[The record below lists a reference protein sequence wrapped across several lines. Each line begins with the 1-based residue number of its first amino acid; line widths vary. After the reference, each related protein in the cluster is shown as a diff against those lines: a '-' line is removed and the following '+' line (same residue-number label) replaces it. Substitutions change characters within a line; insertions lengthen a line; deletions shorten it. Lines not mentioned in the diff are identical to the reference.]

1 MPPRTTLAPV
11 VRAAARPGCS
21 GPAAVE
27 VMVDTLDMGSARAA
41 VICPVLPYPP
51 VGGGH
56 KRTLRLLEAMKRVEV
71 TPQIVTTDG
80 SRPDGVAELRDR
92 GWSVDV
98 VEDAAVTARARLR
111 QHLARRPSPY
121 IPAVAA
127 RVRQLVAEGSA
138 FVQVEH
144 TQSAYYERDFAGTPW
159 VLSLHNVDSEL
170 MQSVAREERPLT
182 LSWLRASSRWRS
194 LRAVERRAVPRAD
207 AVLCVSEADAAAF
220 TRHAREVVVAGNGV
234 DDAFF
239 AVPAE
244 LPGEERILFFGQY
257 DYQPN
262 AQGIAR
268 FVSEGWPIV
277 AAARPA
283 ARLRLAGKG
292 MGDALR
298 RLVQRSERVEAIGFV
313 EDLAAELAA
322 SRLVLV
328 PIWSGGGTRLKVL
341 ESLAAARPVVGTPLG
356 VERIGFEAGRHG
368 LVADTA
374 AELGR
379 AAVELLE
386 QDARAT
392 SLAEEGRRLADRF
405 RWTRTTAPAERL
417 YRRLAYT

>member
-1 MPPRTTLAPV
+1 
-11 VRAAARPGCS
+11 
-21 GPAAVE
+21 
-27 VMVDTLDMGSARAA
+27 MGSARAA
-41 VICPVLPYPP
+41 VICPVVPYPP

-56 KRTLRLLEAMKRVEV
+56 KRTLRLLEAMERAGV
-71 TPQIVTTDG
+71 TPQIVTTDD
-80 SRPDGVAELRDR
+80 SRPDGIAELRGR

-98 VEDAAVTARARLR
+98 VEHPPVTARARLR

-127 RVRQLVAEGSA
+127 RVRRLAAEGSA

-144 TQSAYYERDFAGTPW
+144 TQSAYYERDLAGTPW

-170 MQSVAREERPLT
+170 MRSVAREEHPPT
-182 LSWLRASSRWRS
+182 LSWLRASSRWRAM
-194 LRAVERRAVPRAD
+194 RAVERRAVPQAD
-207 AVLCVSEADAAAF
+207 AVLCVSEADAGAF
-220 TRHAREVVVAGNGV
+220 ARRAREVVVAPNGV
-234 DDAFF
+234 DDDFF
-239 AVPAE
+239 AIPPE
-244 LPGEERILFFGQY
+244 RPGEERILFFGQY

-268 FVSEGWPIV
+268 FLSEGWPIV

-298 RLVQRSERVEAIGFV
+298 RLVERSERVEAIGFV
-313 EDLAAELAA
+313 EDLAAELAG
-322 SRLVLV
+322 SRLVVV

-356 VERIGFEAGRHG
+356 VEGIGFEAGRHG
-368 LVADTA
+368 AVADTA
-374 AELGR
+374 AKLGTT
-379 AAVELLE
+379 AAELLE
-386 QDARAT
+386 NDRLAG
-392 SLAEEGRRLADRF
+392 SLAEEGRRLAERF

-417 YRRLAYT
+417 YERLASSSGA

>member
-1 MPPRTTLAPV
+1 M
-11 VRAAARPGCS
+11 
-21 GPAAVE
+21 
-27 VMVDTLDMGSARAA
+27 
-41 VICPVLPYPP
+41 PYPP

-56 KRTLRLLEAMKRVEV
+56 KRTLRLLEAMERAGV

-80 SRPDGVAELRDR
+80 SRPDGVAELRGR

-98 VEDAAVTARARLR
+98 VEHPHVTVRARLR

-144 TQSAYYERDFAGTPW
+144 TQSAYYEREVGSVPW
-159 VLSLHNVDSEL
+159 VLSLQNVDSEL
-170 MQSVAREERPLT
+170 MRSVAREERPFT
-182 LSWLRASSRWRS
+182 LSWLRAWSRRQA

-207 AVLCVSEADAAAF
+207 AVVCVSEADAAVF

-234 DDAFF
+234 DDHLF

-244 LPGEERILFFGQY
+244 LPAEERILFFGQY
-257 DYQPN
+257 DFQPN
-262 AQGIAR
+262 TQGIAR
-268 FVSEGWPIV
+268 FLSEGWPMV

-292 MGDALR
+292 MGESLL
-298 RLVQRSERVEAIGFV
+298 RLVQRSERVEAVGFV
-313 EDLAAELAA
+313 EDIAAELAA

-341 ESLAAARPVVGTPLG
+341 EALAAARPVVGTPLG
-356 VERIGFEAGRHG
+356 VEGIGFEAGRHG

-379 AAVELLE
+379 EAAELLGN
-386 QDARAT
+386 DARAM
-392 SLAEEGRRLADRF
+392 SLAEEGRRLAERF

-417 YRRLAYT
+417 YRRLSSTSGR

>member
-1 MPPRTTLAPV
+1 M
-11 VRAAARPGCS
+11 
-21 GPAAVE
+21 GP
-27 VMVDTLDMGSARAA
+27 ARAA

-56 KRTLRLLEAMKRVEV
+56 KRTLRLLEAMERAGV

-80 SRPDGVAELRDR
+80 SRPDGAAELRGR
-92 GWSVDV
+92 GWTVEV
-98 VEDAAVTARARLR
+98 VEHPPVTVRARVR

-127 RVRQLVAEGSA
+127 RVRRLVAEGSA

-144 TQSAYYERDFAGTPW
+144 TQSAYYEGALAGTPW

-170 MQSVAREERPLT
+170 MRSVAREERTLT
-182 LSWLRASSRWRS
+182 LSWLRASSRWRAM
-194 LRAVERRAVPRAD
+194 RAVERRAVPRAD

-220 TRHAREVVVAGNGV
+220 TPHAREVVVAGNGV
-234 DDAFF
+234 DDDFYS
-239 AVPAE
+239 VPAE
-244 LPGEERILFFGQY
+244 HRGAEQILFFGQY
-257 DYQPN
+257 DYAPN

-268 FVSEGWPIV
+268 FLGEGWPIV

-292 MGDALR
+292 MGNALR
-298 RLVQRSERVEAIGFV
+298 RLVERSERVEAIGFV

-356 VERIGFEAGRHG
+356 VVGIGFEGGQHG
-368 LVADTA
+368 AVAETA
-374 AELGR
+374 ADLGR
-379 AAVELLE
+379 AAVELL
-386 QDARAT
+386 ANHGLAT
-392 SLAEEGRRLADRF
+392 SLAEEGRRLADQF
-405 RWTRTTAPAERL
+405 RWTRTMAPAERL
-417 YRRLAYT
+417 YQRLASSSGG